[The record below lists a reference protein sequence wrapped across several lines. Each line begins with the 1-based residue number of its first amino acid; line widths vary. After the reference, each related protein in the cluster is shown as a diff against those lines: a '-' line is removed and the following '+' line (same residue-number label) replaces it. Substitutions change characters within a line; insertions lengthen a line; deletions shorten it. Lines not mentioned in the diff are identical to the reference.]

1 MRSRDKNEWYSLLT
15 PGERLSK
22 VVSVAGRLRIP
33 VSQNSAMESAVRTQE
48 VNPAKLARLFRR
60 QFELCR
66 VGAGQTVAVVSDLGT
81 RREYV
86 QAAFAAADELGA
98 DIYEMCVNAIPGWTR
113 VGVATIGKCKGTL
126 EALSAAD
133 MILIFHVPLFSKWL
147 REVMGKGVRVQMV
160 IDAPDDL
167 EQLQSPPGLK
177 EAVLH
182 AHALYE
188 KTREVRVTSRAGT
201 DLTYRCGEY
210 PVMSQYG
217 IADEPGHFDHW
228 GVGLLHT
235 FPNEGSASGRVVA
248 QPGDIVILPYCRY
261 VQDPIDMEVREGH
274 ITKIEGGLDA
284 ALMRDWLAE
293 GETGPGDKDPY
304 AVSHLGWGLNPQC
317 RWDSLAL
324 HGDAPER
331 SRAAARS
338 FPGNFLFS
346 TGPNTQGG
354 GKRTPRGHYDLP
366 MRGCTIALDGRVV
379 VDEGRIVDPKMIV
392 ARVAR

>member
-1 MRSRDKNEWYSLLT
+1 
-15 PGERLSK
+15 
-22 VVSVAGRLRIP
+22 
-33 VSQNSAMESAVRTQE
+33 MESAIRTQE

-81 RREYV
+81 RREYI

-147 REVMGKGVRVQMV
+147 REVMGKGVRVQMI

-261 VQDPIDMEVREGH
+261 VQDPIEMEVREGH
-274 ITKIEGGLDA
+274 IIKIEGGLDA

-354 GKRTPRGHYDLP
+354 GKRTTRGHYDLP
-366 MRGCTIALDGRVV
+366 MRGCTIALDGKVV

>member
-1 MRSRDKNEWYSLLT
+1 
-15 PGERLSK
+15 
-22 VVSVAGRLRIP
+22 
-33 VSQNSAMESAVRTQE
+33 MESAIRTQE
-48 VNPAKLARLFRR
+48 INPAKLAQLFRK

-66 VGAGQTVAVVSDLGT
+66 VGPGQTVAIVSDLGT
-81 RREYV
+81 RREYI

-126 EALSAAD
+126 EALSVAD

-147 REVMGKGVRVQMV
+147 HEVMGKGVRVQMI

-177 EAVLH
+177 EAVLY
-182 AHALYE
+182 AQSLYE

-235 FPNEGSASGRVVA
+235 FPNEGSANGRVVV

-261 VQDPIDMEVREGH
+261 VQDAIHLEIREGH

-304 AVSHLGWGLNPQC
+304 AVSHVGWGLNPQC
-317 RWDSLAL
+317 RWDALAL

-354 GKRTPRGHYDLP
+354 GKRTTRGHYDVP
-366 MRGCTIALDGRVV
+366 MRGCTIALDGKVV
-379 VDEGRIVDPKMIV
+379 VDEGRVVDPKMIV
-392 ARVAR
+392 ARVPR